1 MKFPII
7 SVGNIVV
14 NKRR

>member
-7 SVGNIVV
+7 TNQIIS
-14 NKRR
+14 